1 VQNTQPSLPI
11 TDDTH
16 AEHNYRQEHWSG
28 NSNVRKLYSSH
39 IIHRLMTTMCIELHR
54 TGRQVCCNCKLIG
67 NYTKLKMQCKQDMN
81 LAWITTSYSRS
92 SQGPK
97 TVYFCWRTTKAK
109 DNIPGQSS
117 LIYRQNNFG
126 TLVST
131 AETADRA
138 FMLGTLCNMTW
149 TRT

>member
-1 VQNTQPSLPI
+1 
-11 TDDTH
+11 
-16 AEHNYRQEHWSG
+16 
-28 NSNVRKLYSSH
+28 
-39 IIHRLMTTMCIELHR
+39 MTTMCIELHC

-81 LAWITTSYSRS
+81 LAWITTSRWVNKDSRS

-97 TVYFCWRTTKAK
+97 TVYFSWRTTKAK
-109 DNIPGQSS
+109 HNIPGQSS

-126 TLVST
+126 TLIST

-149 TRT
+149 ART